1 MNDVL
6 LTVSGR
12 IEPEIEAKIA
22 RGERPRADYLAMA
35 RAFRADLLDYEGARR
50 TTGRMG
56 WLLEKVGGPNLMLAW
71 ACFRQRKR
79 YRVIFSDGEQVG
91 IPLALL
97 LKFVGFGRRPRHL
110 MIAHIL
116 SVGKKILFFDWLGLH
131 THIDRFFVYSTWQK
145 RFIEERWGV
154 AGERVVFTPFMVDA
168 RFFAPGQETGTQVVP
183 ELANH
188 GRSMICAVGLECR
201 DYPTLMAAVRG
212 LEVDVVVAAASPW
225 SKRPDS
231 TEGQEIP
238 ENVLVRRFS
247 QHQLR
252 DLYAASRFV
261 VMPLD
266 DVNFQAGVTAILEG
280 MAMGKAMVCTCTPGQ
295 TDVIVEGETGRYV
308 PPKDVAAL
316 REVIESLLDNV
327 EEAERLGRNGRRRVE
342 EEMSLD
348 CYVERL
354 SEHVREG
361 REALCET

>member
-1 MNDVL
+1 MNEVL

-22 RGERPRADYLAMA
+22 RGERPQADYLAMA
-35 RAFRADLLDYEGARR
+35 RGFGADLLDYEGARR
-50 TTGRMG
+50 ASGWFGR
-56 WLLEKVGGPNLMLAW
+56 LLEKIGGANLVLAW
-71 ACFRQRKR
+71 ACFRQRGR
-79 YRVIFSDGEQVG
+79 YRVIFTDGEQVG

-97 LKFVGFGRRPRHL
+97 LKLAGWGRRPRHL

-116 SVGKKILFFDWLGLH
+116 SVGKKVVFFDWLRLH
-131 THIDRFFVYSTWQK
+131 RQVDTFFVYSSWQK

-154 AGERVVFTPFMVDA
+154 RPERVVFTPFMVDA
-168 RFFAPGQETGTQVVP
+168 RFFAPGRETGQQVVP
-183 ELANH
+183 ELAEN
-188 GRSMICAVGLECR
+188 GRPMICAVGLECR

-212 LEVDVVVAAASPW
+212 LAADVVVAAASPW

-238 ENVLVRRFS
+238 DNVLVRRFS

-266 DVNFQAGVTAILEG
+266 NVNFQAGVTAILEG
-280 MAMGKAMVCTCTPGQ
+280 MAMGKALVCTRTPGQ

-308 PPKDVAAL
+308 PPQDAAAL
-316 REVIESLLDNV
+316 RAVIESLLDDPQ
-327 EEAERLGRNGRRRVE
+327 EAERLGRNGRRRVE

-354 SEHVREG
+354 SRYVMRD
-361 REALCET
+361 A

>member
-12 IEPEIEAKIA
+12 IEPDIEAKIG
-22 RGERPRADYLAMA
+22 RGERPCADYLAMA
-35 RAFRADLLDYEGARR
+35 RAFGADLLDYAGARR
-50 TTGRMG
+50 ASGWFGRV
-56 WLLEKVGGPNLMLAW
+56 LEKMGGPNLVLAW
-71 ACFRQRKR
+71 ACFRRRQR

-116 SVGKKILFFDWLGLH
+116 SVGKKIVFFDWLRLH

-154 AGERVVFTPFMVDA
+154 RPERVVFTPFMVDGQ
-168 RFFAPGQETGTQVVP
+168 FFAPGRETGKRVVP
-183 ELANH
+183 ELSD
-188 GRSMICAVGLECR
+188 GRPMICAVGLECR
-201 DYPTLMAAVRG
+201 DYPTLMEAVRG

-238 ENVLVRRFS
+238 DNVLVRRFS
-247 QHQLR
+247 QHELR

-266 DVNFQAGVTAILEG
+266 NVNFQAGVTAILEA
-280 MAMGKAMVCTCTPGQ
+280 MAMGKALVCTRTPGQ
-295 TDVIVEGETGRYV
+295 TDVIVEGETGLYV
-308 PPKDVAAL
+308 RPQDAAAM
-316 REVIESLLDNV
+316 RAAIDGLLQDPAA
-327 EEAERLGRNGRRRVE
+327 AERLGRNGRRRVE
-342 EEMSLD
+342 EAMSLD

-354 SEHVREG
+354 SRYVMG
-361 REALCET
+361 DG